1 MRSIYGTPTFVW
13 YLFRWHWS
21 QEGMMDCAA
30 CSLGTFADAKG
41 MKSCLQCGANV
52 TLDTARL
59 ALFTTSQ
66 LVSARVLACH
76 KDFLQLT
83 VSVSVFCAFY
93 CRIIWAAVLHL
104 DLKIFGFG
112 HPCIT
117 IYLHTRPAGLDSCT
131 GCRICR
137 SLWMHFW
144 SVPGTNRPL
153 WALPPR
159 TCIEW
164 NNTRLYLHVSACIG
178 CMFSWHGSQPPQN
191 STFFT
196 AVQLKTK
203 RIVGSLDQIMKG
215 GEPPVEPFQ
224 WFEYILMVS
233 SRKHGAIGRWHFD
246 TLCICSGYPYR
257 MFWWDFASNVFHAGS
272 ICEGSKLLLQQGLW
286 ELGLIVGPRVKSQMQ
301 YRPSLQNYFFQAL
314 SWIGQQT
321 GCASPF
327 SAMCCLTSWATTR
340 NCVMMTCQLL

>member
-1 MRSIYGTPTFVW
+1 MW
-13 YLFRWHWS
+13 CKC
-21 QEGMMDCAA
+21 D
-30 CSLGTFADAKG
+30 LGHG
-41 MKSCLQCGANV
+41 QIGIIHH
-52 TLDTARL
+52 
-59 ALFTTSQ
+59 Q
-66 LVSARVLACH
+66 
-76 KDFLQLT
+76 
-83 VSVSVFCAFY
+83 SVSFRTCLGLPQRFSSANCKCFGRLCLLLSDHLSCCAS
-93 CRIIWAAVLHL
+93 
-104 DLKIFGFG
+104 FGFENIWIRASMHHNLSPHEASRFG
-112 HPCIT
+112 FLYRVPHLQISVDAFLERTWHQPASVSFAPKD
-117 IYLHTRPAGLDSCT
+117 LHRMEQHT
-131 GCRICR
+131 
-137 SLWMHFW
+137 
-144 SVPGTNRPL
+144 SVF
-153 WALPPR
+153 
-159 TCIEW
+159 
-164 NNTRLYLHVSACIG
+164 ACIG
-178 CMFSWHGSQPPQN
+178 LYRLHVFLTRFSAPQN